1 MKYTLRFTM
10 GDGRAWLDQL
20 CSDSEHQLD
29 FTVTT
34 NFLHHIATL
43 TNTMVRGPPTLD
55 EDIWSTQAMTCWNRS
70 MHALREVFR
79 TRCQHNIEN
88 DEISSVSS
96 LRIPKLKGEAPIDK
110 ARRVGANIQEYAK
123 KLQHHLECAHT
134 WHEAHTLHCT
144 CCRCDNLQEL
154 QVSTIRQL
162 IVLQN
167 VSIPW
172 QNVAPPPAD
181 ENISLHGAASQT
193 NSFT

>member
-1 MKYTLRFTM
+1 M
-10 GDGRAWLDQL
+10 GDGSALLDQL
-20 CSDSEHQLD
+20 CSD
-29 FTVTT
+29 TAK
-34 NFLHHIATL
+34 FLHQIATL
-43 TNTMVRGPPTLD
+43 TNTMVKGPSTLD

-144 CCRCDNLQEL
+144 CCRCDIVQGL

-162 IVLQN
+162 MVLQN
-167 VSIPW
+167 VRIPW
-172 QNVAPPPAD
+172 QNVAPLSAD
-181 ENISLHGAASQT
+181 EIDLLQGAASQT
-193 NSFT
+193 NSWT